1 MPDYMYM
8 LESRLSAE
16 QRAAVVRLQELSA
29 ETGFNVY
36 LTGDAVRD
44 LLSGMIVRDLDFTIE
59 GNPLRLA
66 RELEKGGARIVE
78 EDEKLRQ
85 VEMIFSGDVDGSIA
99 AARDEVYSRPGTKP
113 EIRWS
118 TIMEDLRRRDFSINA
133 IAISLNLA
141 SRGLLL
147 DPTNG
152 LADLEKGEV
161 RALSIHSFTNQPAR
175 LLRGI
180 RYAARM
186 GSKLEPRTEE
196 RFALALERGLQES
209 IPPVDAGRELR
220 QLAREDKPASV
231 LKAWEAQGL
240 MGTFHPQLA
249 RRHPDYEILARILR
263 ARDDLITAGLRPRL
277 LAPVL
282 YAVLRRLKPG
292 GRTATLHHL
301 GYRSRE
307 IEAVLHLEV
316 KAKKVVKML
325 TGSKTKA
332 LGDAFAYLA
341 NTPPDLLA
349 LVMAAKPNS
358 KALSKIR
365 NYLQKWRPL
374 RQALPSAVIEL
385 ELLGFPRG
393 QKFDKV
399 IEELFHLQLAGKG
412 RTPEDRTRVLRKL
425 SGIKEPP
432 KEKSKEEKKK
442 RPIEKPEKP
451 QKPQGPPM
459 EKGRS
464 MAPSAPSK
472 PAASAKTSRSS
483 LAMSDKGKKASS
495 RGAAKRAKAGPEMRK
510 SSARRKRR

>member
-16 QRAAVVRLQELSA
+16 QRAAVVRLQELSV
-29 ETGFNVY
+29 EMGFNVY
-36 LTGDAVRD
+36 LTGGAVRD
-44 LLSGMIVRDLDFTIE
+44 LLSGMVVRDLDFTIE

-66 RELEKGGARIVE
+66 RELEKGGARTVE

-99 AARDEVYSRPGTKP
+99 AARDEVYMRPGTKP

-152 LADLEKGEV
+152 LADLEKGEA

-196 RFALALERGLQES
+196 RFALALERGLQER

-263 ARDDLITAGLRPRL
+263 ARDDLTTAGLRPRL

-292 GRTATLHHL
+292 GRTATLHRL

-316 KAKKVVKML
+316 RAKKVVKML

-358 KALSKIR
+358 KALGKIR
-365 NYLQKWRPL
+365 NYLHKWRPL
-374 RQALPSAVIEL
+374 RQALPSAVMEL

-393 QKFDKV
+393 QKFNKV

-412 RTPEDRTRVLRKL
+412 RTPEDRTRILRKL

-442 RPIEKPEKP
+442 RPPEKP
-451 QKPQGPPM
+451 QKPPV
-459 EKGRS
+459 EKGGS
-464 MAPSAPSK
+464 IAPSTPSK
-472 PAASAKTSRSS
+472 RAASAKTSRPSPT
-483 LAMSDKGKKASS
+483 MSDKGKKASS
-495 RGAAKRAKAGPEMRK
+495 RGAGKRAKAGPAIRK

>member
-1 MPDYMYM
+1 
-8 LESRLSAE
+8 
-16 QRAAVVRLQELSA
+16 
-29 ETGFNVY
+29 
-36 LTGDAVRD
+36 
-44 LLSGMIVRDLDFTIE
+44 
-59 GNPLRLA
+59 
-66 RELEKGGARIVE
+66 
-78 EDEKLRQ
+78 
-85 VEMIFSGDVDGSIA
+85 
-99 AARDEVYSRPGTKP
+99 
-113 EIRWS
+113 
-118 TIMEDLRRRDFSINA
+118 
-133 IAISLNLA
+133 
-141 SRGLLL
+141 
-147 DPTNG
+147 
-152 LADLEKGEV
+152 
-161 RALSIHSFTNQPAR
+161 
-175 LLRGI
+175 
-180 RYAARM
+180 M

-196 RFALALERGLQES
+196 RFALALERGLQER

-263 ARDDLITAGLRPRL
+263 ARDDLTTAGLRPRL

-292 GRTATLHHL
+292 GRTATLHRL

-316 KAKKVVKML
+316 RAKKVVKML

-358 KALSKIR
+358 KALGKIR
-365 NYLQKWRPL
+365 NYLHKWRPL
-374 RQALPSAVIEL
+374 RQALPSAVMEL

-393 QKFDKV
+393 QKFNKV

-412 RTPEDRTRVLRKL
+412 RTPEDRTRILRKL

-432 KEKSKEEKKK
+432 KKRAKKKK
-442 RPIEKPEKP
+442 RKGP
-451 QKPQGPPM
+451 QK
-459 EKGRS
+459 
-464 MAPSAPSK
+464 
-472 PAASAKTSRSS
+472 SR
-483 LAMSDKGKKASS
+483 KS
-495 RGAAKRAKAGPEMRK
+495 RRWKRADP
-510 SSARRKRR
+510 